1 MNARIDVRR
10 QWGALGRMG
19 IVAGMHVA
27 IVFVVAGALV
37 IQKEAPTEDM
47 TAVFIDDPPTII
59 EPVPPTTPPL
69 DPVKIYVPEPMVPPI
84 EQESETPPETIVA
97 QTLPPGGVIDRE
109 GGSPDPVP
117 VIQVVR
123 QDPRRPLSQP
133 AYPPGD
139 IRDGNEGSADLEV
152 YVLPNG
158 RVGDA
163 RIARSSGYASLD
175 QSALDEAKRNWRL
188 LPATRDGVAIPQW
201 HRLRVVFKLTKR

>member
-37 IQKEAPTEDM
+37 IQKEAPTKDM
-47 TAVFIDDPPTII
+47 TAVIIDQPPTII
-59 EPVPPTTPPL
+59 EPVPTTTPPL
-69 DPVKIYVPEPMVPPI
+69 DPVELYIPEPVSPPI
-84 EQESETPPETIVA
+84 EQENAAPSDTIAA
-97 QTLPPGGVIDRE
+97 QTLPPDGMVE
-109 GGSPDPVP
+109 HGSADPVP
-117 VIQVVR
+117 VIQGVR
-123 QDPRRPLSQP
+123 LDPRRPLSQP
-133 AYPPGD
+133 VYPA
-139 IRDGNEGSADLEV
+139 RDTREGNEGSADIEV

-163 RIARSSGYASLD
+163 RNARSSGHASLD
-175 QSALDEAKRNWRL
+175 QSALEEAKRNWRL

-201 HRLRVVFKLTKR
+201 HRLRVVFKLTKG